1 MPLDFDTVRR
11 IAHLARIRVGE
22 DEVSKLADELNAILG
37 WVEQLAALDVSDV
50 PPLTGPVSTTL
61 RMREDVIDDGGIPEK
76 VLSNAP
82 ERLGDYFVVP
92 KVVE

>member
-1 MPLDFDTVRR
+1 MSLDFETVRR
-11 IAHLARIRVGE
+11 IAHLARIRVE
-22 DEVSKLADELNAILG
+22 DDELPKLAAELNTILG
-37 WVEQLAALDVSDV
+37 WVEQLAALDVAEI
-50 PPLTGPVSTTL
+50 PPLTGPVSMAL

-76 VLSNAP
+76 VLANAP